1 MQNLIF
7 KKVIHISNLLLAAD
21 LSPEVAN
28 SSAFNM
34 IGSFIAAALLII
46 VPAATFLIFV
56 SQKDSLERTSASRR
70 R

>member
-1 MQNLIF
+1 MIQ
-7 KKVIHISNLLLAAD
+7 ISNLILAAD

-34 IGSFIAAALLII
+34 IASFIAAALLIV
-46 VPAATFLIFV
+46 VPAAVFLIFV
-56 SQKDSLERTSASRR
+56 SQKDSLERTSAARR

>member
-1 MQNLIF
+1 MLQ
-7 KKVIHISNLLLAAD
+7 ISNLVLAAD

-34 IGSFIAAALLII
+34 IGSFIAAALLI
-46 VPAATFLIFV
+46 VLPAAAFLIFV
-56 SQKDSLERTSASRR
+56 SQKDSLDRSSPARR

>member
-1 MQNLIF
+1 VIQISNLIF
-7 KKVIHISNLLLAAD
+7 AAD
-21 LSPEVAN
+21 LSPEVTN

-46 VPAATFLIFV
+46 VPAAAFLIFV
-56 SQKDSLERTSASRR
+56 SQKDSLERTTATRR

>member
-1 MQNLIF
+1 MIQ
-7 KKVIHISNLLLAAD
+7 ISNLILAAD
-21 LSPEVAN
+21 LSPEVTN

-34 IGSFIAAALLII
+34 IGSFIAAALLIV

-56 SQKDSLERTSASRR
+56 SQKDSLDRTTATRR

>member
-1 MQNLIF
+1 MIQ
-7 KKVIHISNLLLAAD
+7 ISNLILAAD
-21 LSPEVAN
+21 ISPEVAN

-34 IGSFIAAALLII
+34 IGSFIAAALLIVI
-46 VPAATFLIFV
+46 PATAFLIFV